1 MTCLQV
7 RVVGPGFIADPAED
21 REFVDVLLGRAERM
35 RVPDAEALRTQ
46 ALVRAADQAGRGDP
60 PIRPA
65 SWVQDGFRRP
75 AGPGTGA
82 A

>member
-1 MTCLQV
+1 
-7 RVVGPGFIADPAED
+7 VGVIGSGSIAGPAED
-21 REFVDVLLGRAERM
+21 REFVDVLLDRAERV

-60 PIRPA
+60 PVRPA